1 MMSSVLDLIL
11 PKIHTILPLS
21 SLPCPIPSSSL
32 ISMSNPRLIKIDTPD
47 CALSSAVHDENIAE
61 FHSRLCSSRSSSLNF
76 VSVSMVMS
84 TTLLKLLKTA
94 CLFCWE
100 DDIPPTFLHL
110 TLRLAGCC
118 IHPGGHLAAWPRLV
132 MMVWFEITLVS
143 SCWRVDALFLY
154 RIGTILLLDDTL
166 WLHDDTLVIT

>member
-47 CALSSAVHDENIAE
+47 YALSSAVHDENIAE

-110 TLRLAGCC
+110 TLRLAG
-118 IHPGGHLAAWPRLV
+118 
-132 MMVWFEITLVS
+132 
-143 SCWRVDALFLY
+143 
-154 RIGTILLLDDTL
+154 LLLFTPAATL
-166 WLHDDTLVIT
+166 LPGHVLTWWFGLRLPWFQAVGGWTHFYCIGLIIYCYLMILYGYMVIL